1 MRSLKIISGLLAL
14 AVLGLASTG
23 SAQSQEKAFEAV
35 PASLTEP
42 GENYRP
48 LSLDEAIAVG
58 LQNNLDVQVNRFSPY
73 ASELTSQAAWGAY
86 DPVLSGNAGYAGDA
100 QENTFQINQVQVA
113 KNYVVN
119 GELGISALIPYW
131 GGRLFVNFD
140 SERILTNSTIQ
151 NYSPQYES
159 GVEFGANVPLLRG
172 LIWNEPWTQVKL
184 TQLNYGAAVDEFT
197 TSVMDT
203 VFSIIGSYWDLVAK
217 RERVRVAI
225 KSLSSTRALLQQTEI
240 QYQVGVVSKVE
251 VVQAEAGVANSE
263 YDLIVARNDYR
274 NTQDDLIAQVLG
286 NRLRPDTN
294 LLFDPT
300 DDPQYSRVQPV
311 DLDAAVKRAF
321 VNRPELAA
329 AQKRIGQREVQLKF
343 AKNQRLPQV
352 DIDFR
357 YRTLGITGDANNSI
371 QGNSFF
377 PAPSCDPPGPGN
389 NNPIDCGSY
398 GDTFNEYWD
407 NNHEIAAYGVISI
420 PLGNIRARKEESKAR
435 IELRKAGSQ
444 VRRLQQMIIKDVR
457 SSARGLL
464 ASAQGVEAAERRRVA
479 AEEQLRAETIRL
491 EHGESTPFEVLQRE
505 RDLVDAESQK
515 IDALRAFRLSQA
527 KLQRD
532 EGTILADRN
541 VSIDQVQKIE

>member
-1 MRSLKIISGLLAL
+1 MRSLKFIVPLSVLALLA
-14 AVLGLASTG
+14 GASTG
-23 SAQSQEKAFEAV
+23 SAQSGSQNAPAV
-35 PASLTEP
+35 KDFLADP
-42 GENYRP
+42 GANYRP

-73 ASELTSQAAWGAY
+73 SSELTSEAAWGAY

-100 QENTFQINQVQVA
+100 QENTFQINQVPIA

-119 GELGISALIPYW
+119 GQVGIDALIPYW
-131 GGRLFVNFD
+131 GGRVFVNFD
-140 SERILTNSTIQ
+140 SERILTNSTVQ

-184 TQLNYGAAVDEFT
+184 THLGFGAAVDDFT

-203 VFSIIGSYWDLVAK
+203 VFSIIGSYWDLVAR
-217 RERVRVAI
+217 RERVRVAL

-274 NTQDDLIAQVLG
+274 NTQDDLIAKVLG
-286 NRLRPDTN
+286 NRLRPDTD

-321 VNRPELAA
+321 LNRPELAA
-329 AQKRIGQREVQLKF
+329 AHKRIDQREVQLKF

-357 YRTLGITGDANNSI
+357 YRTLGITGDAN
-371 QGNSFF
+371 GAAGFGPF
-377 PAPSCDPPGPGN
+377 PAPNCGPGGA
-389 NNPIDCGSY
+389 NPIECGTY

-407 NNHEIAAYGVISI
+407 KNHEIAAYGVVSI

-444 VRRLQQMIIKDVR
+444 VKRLQQMIIKDVR

-515 IDALRAFRLSQA
+515 INALRLYRLSQA

-532 EGTILADRN
+532 EGTILSDRN
-541 VSIDQVQKIE
+541 VAIDQVRQLD

>member
-1 MRSLKIISGLLAL
+1 MRSLKIIAGLLAFTT
-14 AVLGLASTG
+14 LGLASTS
-23 SAQSQEKAFEAV
+23 SAQSQGRTPESAPDYLDEAG
-35 PASLTEP
+35 A
-42 GENYRP
+42 NYRP
-48 LSLDEAIAVG
+48 LSLDQAIAVG

-73 ASELTSQAAWGAY
+73 ASELTSEAAWGSY

-100 QENTFQINQVQVA
+100 QENTFQINQVRVA

-119 GELGISALIPYW
+119 GELGINALIPYW
-131 GGRLFVNFD
+131 GGRVFVNFD
-140 SERILTNSTIQ
+140 SERILTNSTVQ

-184 TQLNYGAAVDEFT
+184 TNLGYGAAVDEFT

-217 RERVRVAI
+217 RESVRVAT
-225 KSLSSTRALLQQTEI
+225 KSLASTRALLQQTEI

-263 YDLIVARNDYR
+263 YELILARNDYR
-274 NTQDDLIAQVLG
+274 NTQDDLIAKVLG

-294 LLFDPT
+294 LLFNPT
-300 DDPQYSRVQPV
+300 DNPEYSRVQPV

-329 AQKRIGQREVQLKF
+329 AQKRIDQREVQLKF

-357 YRTLGITGDANNSI
+357 YRTLGITGDANNAVG
-371 QGNSFF
+371 QGFF
-377 PAPSCDPPGPGN
+377 PQPSCDPN
-389 NNPIDCGSY
+389 STNPIDCGSY

-444 VRRLQQMIIKDVR
+444 VKRLQQMIIKDVR

-491 EHGESTPFEVLQRE
+491 EHGESTPFDVLQRE

-532 EGTILADRN
+532 EGTILSDRN
-541 VSIDQVQKIE
+541 VSIDQVRQLE

>member
-1 MRSLKIISGLLAL
+1 MRSLKILISLSVLTLLAQAS
-14 AVLGLASTG
+14 AVMAQTGAASGAPT
-23 SAQSQEKAFEAV
+23 SDFN
-35 PASLTEP
+35 TEP
-42 GENYRP
+42 VGQYRP
-48 LSLDEAIAVG
+48 LSLNEAIAVG

-73 ASELTSQAAWGAY
+73 ASELTSEAAWGAY

-100 QENTFQINQVQVA
+100 QENTFQLNQAQIA

-119 GELGISALIPYW
+119 GEVGINALIPYW
-131 GGRLFVNFD
+131 GGRVFVNFD
-140 SERILTNSTIQ
+140 SERILTNSSIQ

-184 TQLNYGAAVDEFT
+184 TNLGYGAAIDDFT

-203 VFSIIGSYWDLVAK
+203 VYSIIGSYWDLVAK
-217 RERVRVAI
+217 RESVRVAT
-225 KSLSSTRALLQQTEI
+225 KSLASTQALLQQTEI
-240 QYQVGVVSKVE
+240 QYEVGVVSKVE

-263 YDLIVARNDYR
+263 YDLILARNDYR
-274 NTQDDLIAQVLG
+274 NTQDDLIAKVLG

-300 DDPQYSRVQPV
+300 DDPKYSRVQPV
-311 DLDAAVKRAF
+311 DLDVAVKRAF
-321 VNRPELAA
+321 INRPELAA
-329 AQKRIGQREVQLKF
+329 AQKRIGQREVELKF

-357 YRTLGITGDANNSI
+357 YRTLGITGDANDSI
-371 QGNSFF
+371 PKNTFF
-377 PAPSCDPPGPGN
+377 PAPNCGPGGA
-389 NNPIDCGSY
+389 NPIDCGNY

-407 NNHEIAAYGVISI
+407 NNHEIAAYGLISI

-444 VRRLQQMIIKDVR
+444 VKRLQQMIIKDVR

-515 IDALRAFRLSQA
+515 INALRAFRLSQA
-527 KLQRD
+527 KLERD
-532 EGTILADRN
+532 EGTILSVRN
-541 VSIDQVQKIE
+541 VSIDQVRKLE